1 MGVRIISTFAKP
13 EIFDVIV
20 VGAGPAGS
28 SAAAAAAAEG
38 VSVLLLEEH
47 EIAGVPL
54 QCAEGLSRSTIDGY
68 LDIKPEWIAAELKG
82 SVARGPDGDEFT
94 IEYPGVGWVLNRKVF
109 DPALAAMARDR
120 GAVLKMG
127 ARVVGLE
134 AGNVIVKG
142 RENIKDRKKYGYRFL
157 IAADGISSK
166 TSRWLGIDTRLSLN
180 EIEVCAQYKMEDI
193 KVKAGYTYLIFGR
206 SYAPGGYAWIF
217 PTSESSANVG
227 LGISPLQTKVSA
239 RDLLDT
245 WVRREFPR
253 GIIKEK
259 IFGGVPAK
267 VLKRFSG
274 RDFFMIGDAARFTDP
289 LSGAGIANG
298 IKSGVIAGVN
308 AASRLRGKKDT
319 FEEDIKR
326 EILKEVSFHKK
337 VREAY
342 FKLSDED
349 YVKIFKVGRKIFSG
363 KTVTDINTRKMVG
376 EILLALPHLMR
387 LGIKIAF

>member
-1 MGVRIISTFAKP
+1 MTAKP
-13 EIFDVIV
+13 QAFDIIVI
-20 VGAGPAGS
+20 GAGPAGS
-28 SAAAAAAAEG
+28 SAATAAVAEG
-38 VSVLLLEEH
+38 MSVLLLEEH
-47 EIAGVPL
+47 ETVGVPL
-54 QCAEGLSRSTIDGY
+54 QCAEGLSRSTIKGY
-68 LDIKPEWIAAELKG
+68 LDIKPEWAAAELKG

-120 GAVLKMG
+120 GAVLKTG
-127 ARVVGLE
+127 AKAVGLE
-134 AGNVIVKG
+134 AGKVIVREKEG
-142 RENIKDRKKYGYRFL
+142 ENIKGSEKKYGYRFL
-157 IAADGISSK
+157 IAADGVSSMVGQ
-166 TSRWLGIDTRLSLN
+166 WLGIDTRLSLA
-180 EIEVCAQYKMEDI
+180 EIEVCAQYKMESI
-193 KVKAGYTYLIFGR
+193 KVMAGYTHLIFGR

-217 PTSESSANVG
+217 PTSVNSANVG
-227 LGISPLQTKVSA
+227 LGISPLQTKMSA
-239 RDLLDT
+239 RDLLDA
-245 WVRREFPR
+245 WVRREFPE
-253 GIIKEK
+253 GIVKEK

-267 VLKRFSG
+267 VMKRFSG
-274 RDFFMIGDAARFTDP
+274 KDFFLIGDAARLTDP

-298 IKSGVIAGVN
+298 VKSGVIAGLS

-319 FEEDIKR
+319 FEKDIKR

-349 YVKIFKVGRKIFSG
+349 YVKIFRVGRKIFSG
-363 KTVTDINTRKMVG
+363 KTIHDINTRKMVG

>member
-1 MGVRIISTFAKP
+1 MSVSAKP

-38 VSVLLLEEH
+38 MSVLLLEEH
-47 EIAGVPL
+47 ETVGVPL

-68 LDIKPEWIAAELKG
+68 LDIKPEWTAAELKG

-109 DPALAAMARDR
+109 DPALAVIARDR

-127 ARVVGLE
+127 ARVVGLD
-134 AGNVIVKG
+134 AGNVIVK
-142 RENIKDRKKYGYRFL
+142 ESIKDGKKYGYRFL

-166 TSRWLGIDTRLSLN
+166 VGKWLGIDTRLSLN
-180 EIEVCAQYKMEDI
+180 EIEVCAQYKVENI
-193 KVKAGYTYLIFGR
+193 KVKDGYTYLIFGR

-217 PTSESSANVG
+217 PTSVNSANVG
-227 LGISPLQTKVSA
+227 LGISPLQTKASA
-239 RDLLDT
+239 RGLLDE
-245 WVRREFPR
+245 WVMREFPEAV
-253 GIIKEK
+253 IKER

-267 VLKRFSG
+267 VMKRFSG
-274 RDFFMIGDAARFTDP
+274 KDFFLIGDAARFTDP

-298 IKSGVIAGVN
+298 IKSGVIAGVS

-319 FEEDIKR
+319 FERDIKH

-363 KTVTDINTRKMVG
+363 KTIHDINTRKMVG
-376 EILLALPHLMR
+376 EIILALPHLMR

>member
-1 MGVRIISTFAKP
+1 MIAKP
-13 EIFDVIV
+13 ETFDVIV

-28 SAAAAAAAEG
+28 SAAAAAATEG

-47 EIAGVPL
+47 ETVGVPL
-54 QCAEGLSRSTIDGY
+54 QCAEGLSRSTINGY
-68 LDIKPEWIAAELKG
+68 LDIKPDWTAAELKG

-94 IEYPGVGWVLNRKVF
+94 IEYPKVGWVMNRKVF
-109 DPALAAMARDR
+109 DPALAKIARDR
-120 GAVLKMG
+120 GVVLKTR
-127 ARVVGLE
+127 AKVIGLD
-134 AGNVIVKG
+134 AGKVI
-142 RENIKDRKKYGYRFL
+142 IKEGDSKKKYGYRFL

-166 TSRWLGIDTRLSLN
+166 VGQWLGIDTRLSLA
-180 EIEVCAQYKMEDI
+180 EIEVCAQYKMENI
-193 KVKAGYTYLIFGR
+193 KVKAGYTHLIFGR

-217 PTSESSANVG
+217 PTSANSANIG

-239 RDLLDT
+239 RDLLDA
-245 WVRREFPR
+245 WIRREFPH
-253 GIIKEK
+253 GVIKER

-274 RDFFMIGDAARFTDP
+274 NDFFLIGDAARFTDP

-298 IKSGVIAGVN
+298 IKSGVIAGVS

-319 FEEDIKR
+319 FEKDIKR
-326 EILKEVSFHKK
+326 EIMKEVSFHKK

-363 KTVTDINTRKMVG
+363 KTITDINTRKMVG

-387 LGIKIAF
+387 LGIKIVF